1 MITRELL
8 LDKGFTEDFK
18 FSQHFTFYKKDVPS
32 KLNPNI
38 NYHLYLCE
46 DSNTI
51 GRNWMIQVDNER
63 CMLCGSV
70 DIQTVQQF
78 NIFMDLLDLDFK
90 I

>member
-8 LDKGFTEDFK
+8 LEKGFEEDYK

-32 KLNPNI
+32 KINPNI

-51 GRNWMIQVDNER
+51 GRDWMIQVDNER
-63 CMLCGSV
+63 CMLCGSL
-70 DIQTVQQF
+70 DIQTRHHF
-78 NIFMDLLDLDFK
+78 NTFMDLLDLDFK